1 MPLRRGRAIHIP
13 LPRFSLLSLL
23 SVFAFRAPSSH
34 PPPSFLDPAAA
45 SASPFSLSEHEERQE
60 DQVGGRGTGGIGIAD
75 GADGTEMKPPRAAPR
90 NEFYPFI
97 TLHSLFRHAGKKAAS
112 CGGGR
117 LSQKRGKTK
126 HNFVRRDH
134 DQDRAN
140 GRARARAE
148 DGRGRTDGRL
158 RLARP
163 FSPPRVSSAGVL
175 KHTAWEP

>member
-97 TLHSLFRHAGKKAAS
+97 TLHSLFRHAGKKSRFLRRRPTQSRAWEDKTQLREERPRPGQSERAGA
-112 CGGGR
+112 GGGR
-117 LSQKRGKTK
+117 TRT
-126 HNFVRRDH
+126 
-134 DQDRAN
+134 
-140 GRARARAE
+140 E
-148 DGRGRTDGRL
+148 GRTDG
-158 RLARP
+158 
-163 FSPPRVSSAGVL
+163 
-175 KHTAWEP
+175 